1 MAENK
6 IGTAYLEVEPK
17 LSKDFDS
24 DLEAQGAKAGAG
36 YGTGFTGKMKGLIGA
51 GMVAVGNLIS
61 NMVQNALHNVGQFI
75 ADTIQTGAGFDK
87 AMSQVAATMGVTVDE
102 IQDLQQFAQDMGAT
116 TAFSAT
122 QAAEALNYMA
132 LAGYDSKKA
141 MEALPSVL
149 NLAAAGSIDLAR
161 ASDMV
166 TDAQSA
172 LGIKF
177 EELDTFVDQL
187 AKTASTTNTSVEQLG
202 DAILTVGGTAKILSG
217 GTTELNTVLG
227 LLANNGIKGA
237 EGGTALR
244 NILLALSSPTDEAAK
259 KLDELGVSVFDAEG
273 NMRPL
278 IDIMGDFNSA
288 LGDMTTEER
297 TQAIATIFNARDLKS
312 VNALLDTNVDDWNDV
327 ADAIDNAQG
336 AAAAMSET
344 QLDNLA
350 GDVTLFQSALEGLQ
364 IQIFHGIEP
373 ALRFFA
379 QAATEA
385 LGFLS
390 GALTSLNEFFFGVET
405 TVDEFDD
412 TIMGHVGVLDS
423 FSGVTEAIGA
433 VVSQVWPT
441 IQHVIS
447 TAVSVIGELIGW
459 AFPIIGDIAS
469 SVFLAIQGIVDT
481 VWPYISVVVTAA
493 VDAIKF
499 AIDSLSPIVEFVTG
513 IFDGIKTAMEDPV
526 NAAMHAIDWAIEQI
540 KGFFEFKIEWP
551 HIPLPH
557 FSISGSI
564 NPLDWFSQGLPQ
576 IGIEWYAKG
585 GYVDGA
591 TLIGA
596 GENGG
601 EMIWPSYEPWLS
613 QYADALADSLEE
625 RGGGDTFIFNI
636 TADSETTLQRLVSE
650 AQRARIAYGRA

>member
-1 MAENK
+1 MAESTK
-6 IGTAYLEVEPK
+6 IGTAYVEVEPK
-17 LSKDFDS
+17 VSTD
-24 DLEAQGAKAGAG
+24 DLEGQGAKAG
-36 YGTGFTGKMKGLIGA
+36 TGFGSGFSAKMQGLIGA
-51 GMVAVGNLIS
+51 GIVAVGNLLA
-61 NMVQNALHNVGQFI
+61 NMAMGALNSIAQFI
-75 ADTIQTGAGFDK
+75 GDSVAVGKGFDK

-102 IQDLQQFAQDMGAT
+102 IGDLEQFAQQMGAT
-116 TAFSAT
+116 TAYSAT

-132 LAGYDSKKA
+132 LAGYDSEQA
-141 MEALPSVL
+141 MAALPNVL

-172 LGIKF
+172 LGLSF
-177 EELDTFVDQL
+177 DDLDGFVDKL
-187 AKTASTTNTSVEQLG
+187 AKTSSKTNTSVEQLG

-244 NILLALSSPTDEAAK
+244 NILLSLSSPTNEAAEE
-259 KLDELGVSVFDAEG
+259 LDRLGVSVFDAEG

-278 IDIMGDFNSA
+278 IDIMGDFNAA

-312 VNALLDTNVDDWNDV
+312 VNALLDTNVDDWNAI

-336 AAAAMSET
+336 AASAMAET

-350 GDVTLFQSALEGLQ
+350 GDTTLFESALEGLQ

-373 ALRFFA
+373 ALRFFT

-385 LGFLS
+385 VGFLS
-390 GALTSLNEFFFGVET
+390 GALISLNEFFFGVET

-412 TIMGHVGVLDS
+412 TICGHAGVLDN
-423 FSGVTEAIGA
+423 FSGVIESVGA
-433 VVSQVWPT
+433 VVAQVWPT
-441 IQHVIS
+441 IQEIVS
-447 TAVSVIGELIGW
+447 TAVSVIGEVISYV
-459 AFPIIGDIAS
+459 FPIIGNVVS
-469 SVFLAIQGIVDT
+469 TVFLAIKGIAET
-481 VWPYISVVVTAA
+481 VWPGIQVIVDVACQAISFA
-493 VDAIKF
+493 VE
-499 AIDSLSPIVEFVTG
+499 SLQPLIGFVTG
-513 IFDGIKTAMEDPV
+513 IFDGIKAAMENPIQ
-526 NAAMHAIDWAIEQI
+526 AARDFIKGAIDRI
-540 KGFFEFKIEWP
+540 KGFFNFHWKLPDLKLP
-551 HIPLPH
+551 HIVVGEYIDVPVLGRIP
-557 FSISGSI
+557 
-564 NPLDWFSQGLPQ
+564 NPATLHV
-576 IGIEWYAKG
+576 EWYGGG

-596 GENGG
+596 GERGG

-613 QYADALADSLEE
+613 NYADALVESMEE